1 MGVFWYGLWVNH
13 YFIQRELPRFR
24 RMKNLTLLTL
34 LVLAA
39 SFCWGKA
46 DERYDLAVQVVAASE
61 LAEIYEN
68 SNEVL
73 VVSLRNGW
81 SEANVD
87 SYWIEVAG
95 ESLLRHLAQID
106 LIDDI
111 ILSLSEELSVKEL
124 KRILKF
130 YQSKAGKEIVAL
142 RTGKVSPEEIAERFA
157 RLAGIGEIK
166 PKRALYF
173 SKIFTEMD
181 WASAGMRRYLMS
193 SYLQHYLEALT
204 ANREPL
210 AFPDYKD
217 KWDDDAALHG
227 MIFGFL
233 MLGIITVEYYET
245 PNKNL
250 NVYTKFL
257 SRKHSKKFFDVVNK
271 FEVLRFRQAMN
282 RTFRDIQKA
291 VPNV

>member
-1 MGVFWYGLWVNH
+1 
-13 YFIQRELPRFR
+13 
-24 RMKNLTLLTL
+24 MKNLTLIAL

-46 DERYDLAVQVVAASE
+46 DERYDLAAQVVAASE
-61 LAEIYEN
+61 LAKIYEN
-68 SNEVL
+68 SDEVL

-124 KRILKF
+124 KKILKF

-166 PKRALYF
+166 HKRALYF